1 MKLTTA
7 ALLPPPPEPSEQTGA
22 REMGAGLSAAAPPTP
37 PPPFLVVATAELP
50 TDDQTGIM
58 LIGLSISILWA
69 ANLIYTHAEPQI
81 WYDVQERWVLGL
93 CFAAYIVAWVPVW
106 LLPFD
111 LVGMEERHSHRWRC
125 SELGVSWLALGWWA
139 VYTVNLAS
147 GYLTYDFARS
157 YLDAGGFTFRRRLH
171 LAWVDI
177 RNWYGYGPCA
187 AVTTSMAACLTSH
200 LSPLAT
206 RQPPLTRRISGLPPP
221 SGSATFLSECR
232 RGARL
237 LYGPGAISIFHRLPR
252 RNDLT

>member
-1 MKLTTA
+1 
-7 ALLPPPPEPSEQTGA
+7 
-22 REMGAGLSAAAPPTP
+22 MGAGLSAAAPPTP

-139 VYTVNLAS
+139 VYTANLAS

-177 RNWYGYGPCA
+177 RNWYGYALLFCLS
-187 AVTTSMAACLTSH
+187 AVGALAYFTDQLFVWGFWDRVISVVYALANFYAVGLFIWLLSH
-200 LSPLAT
+200 ALV
-206 RQPPLTRRISGLPPP
+206 
-221 SGSATFLSECR
+221 E
-232 RGARL
+232 
-237 LYGPGAISIFHRLPR
+237 LPR
-252 RNDLT
+252 RLWYLPDVATHKR